1 MSSAA
6 LIICTIL
13 STFSR
18 SMRAVF
24 VFQITLRLSIRICS
38 DISLVVEASCC
49 LVLLS
54 SPEIGGLPMR
64 LTSVEYRMCMTTRMS
79 VCQLL
84 YCVLFSLQVY
94 VLLQANCFLSFSF
107 IKNDSNLLVIL
118 CFM

>member
-1 MSSAA
+1 
-6 LIICTIL
+6 
-13 STFSR
+13 
-18 SMRAVF
+18 MRAVF

-38 DISLVVEASCC
+38 DISLVEASCC

-54 SPEIGGLPMR
+54 SPEIGGLSMR
-64 LTSVEYRMCMTTRMS
+64 LTSVECRMCMTTRMS

-94 VLLQANCFLSFSF
+94 VLLQANCFPSFSF